1 MSSVIFTMQ
10 HGSCTNYSHATDV
23 GLLLVFPISFVVHAT
38 CVPSSKV
45 FAKVPELVHVFITL
59 KVRNYN
65 GCY

>member
-1 MSSVIFTMQ
+1 MVPVQITAMLQ
-10 HGSCTNYSHATDV
+10 NDV

-65 GCY
+65 DCY